1 MTQKPLDGRAAL
13 VTGAS
18 SGLGRHFA
26 VTLAKA
32 GARLAVAARRS
43 GRLDD
48 LVAQIADFGGHA
60 VAVSLDVQ
68 DPKSVR
74 DAVAAA
80 IGELGAINI
89 LVNNAGITA
98 PKPALDIDEADW
110 EAVLGTN
117 LTGAWRVA
125 TQTARHM
132 VRVGDGGNII
142 NIASILGHG
151 GVTRQLSSYA
161 ISKAAVVT
169 MTKAL
174 ALDLARDNIRVNAI
188 APGYIE
194 TDFNRAFFASDAG
207 KAMIARIPQRRLGL
221 ASDLDAI
228 LLLLAGDGSAFMT
241 GSIVTVDG
249 GHSLAIA

>member
-1 MTQKPLDGRAAL
+1 MMQKPLEGRVAL

-26 VTLAKA
+26 VTLARA
-32 GARLAVAARRS
+32 GAKLAVAARRTD
-43 GRLDD
+43 RLRD
-48 LVAQIADFGGHA
+48 LVAEIAAFGGHA
-60 VAVSLDVQ
+60 LPIPLDVR
-68 DPKSVR
+68 DPRSVR

-80 IGELGAINI
+80 ETELGAINI

-98 PKPALDIDEADW
+98 PKPALEIDEADW
-110 EAVLGTN
+110 DAVIGTN

-125 TQTARHM
+125 TETARHM
-132 VRVGDGGNII
+132 ARMGQGGSIV

-161 ISKAAVVT
+161 ISKAGVVE
-169 MTKAL
+169 MTRAL

-194 TDFNRAFFASDAG
+194 TDFNRDFFASDAG
-207 KAMIARIPQRRLGL
+207 KAMIRRIPQRRLGL
-221 ASDLDAI
+221 AADLDGV

-241 GSIVTVDG
+241 GAIVTIDG
-249 GHSLAIA
+249 GHSLAIS